1 MLFRSTLKIASLKSP
16 NAWIDVYYPVMNTA
30 LNRSLEIL
38 DEDGESLWKANL
50 EEDGDPLDPEAAMY
64 KDAVPTWHGL
74 SRDGDV
80 TGELVYAN
88 YGTKEDYDNLRA
100 TGVNV
105 TGKIVIT
112 RYGAI
117 FRGLKV
123 GILVPFNPLDE
134 M

>member
-1 MLFRSTLKIASLKSP
+1 
-16 NAWIDVYYPVMNTA
+16 MNTA
-30 LNRSLEIL
+30 LDRSLEIL

-123 GILVPFNPLDE
+123 GVLVPFNPLDE